1 MDRQMTV
8 QDIRNA
14 KEIYVYD
21 KDILY
26 IVDQADEAYGFRK
39 AGNGW
44 FHKTNFWNYFD
55 SSLMLP
61 YLSIITKEEAVQ
73 LYQKWSGRAE

>member
-44 FHKTNFWNYFD
+44 FHKMNFLDYFD

-73 LYQKWSGRAE
+73 LYQKWSGQAE

>member
-26 IVDQADEAYGFRK
+26 IVDQADEAYEFRK

-44 FHKTNFWNYFD
+44 FHKTNFWDYFD

-73 LYQKWSGRAE
+73 LYPKWSGRAE